1 MHSPYNAFIFF
12 TGRVGM
18 NYFLILLAFGILYI
32 IGYLTEKLT
41 HRLGIS
47 YDRFNAFR

>member
-1 MHSPYNAFIFF
+1 
-12 TGRVGM
+12 M

-32 IGYLTEKLT
+32 IGYLVGKFAR
-41 HRLGIS
+41 RLGIS

>member
-1 MHSPYNAFIFF
+1 
-12 TGRVGM
+12 M

-41 HRLGIS
+41 HRLGESPMIVLMLS
-47 YDRFNAFR
+47 DEVGK